1 MQRSCGYN
9 GPVIFLRCGS
19 LRPILGFAPLRWI
32 LRLAIV
38 PNLKI
43 DAWATHATVL
53 TRGR

>member
-9 GPVIFLRCGS
+9 GPVIFLRGGFLLPT
-19 LRPILGFAPLRWI
+19 LRFAPLRWI

-43 DAWATHATVL
+43 DAGATHATVL